1 MWGRLPGALNPVW
14 YMRAEPCRCNG
25 SRDDREITDCDRPCY
40 IPLRLTLYNGELQ
53 ASMGKR
59 LQGFS
64 RYDMCPSDF
73 TSVMFNKRW
82 KGLRGVLVSQ
92 TWLQFASCTFWRQK
106 DIWLSS
112 VCQLAWKTQ
121 LLSATEKQREIQLF
135 LSRSLFFDITRLYR
149 QHQQDPFTDIFTK
162 EHEWNFYS
170 FN

>member
-25 SRDDREITDCDRPCY
+25 SRDDREITDCNRPCY
-40 IPLRLTLYNGELQ
+40 IPLRVTLYSGELQ

-92 TWLQFASCTFWRQK
+92 AWLQFASCTFWRQK
-106 DIWLSS
+106 
-112 VCQLAWKTQ
+112 A
-121 LLSATEKQREIQLF
+121 KQREIQLF

>member
-92 TWLQFASCTFWRQK
+92 AWLQFASCTFWRQK
-106 DIWLSS
+106 
-112 VCQLAWKTQ
+112 A
-121 LLSATEKQREIQLF
+121 KQREIQLF

>member
-25 SRDDREITDCDRPCY
+25 SRDDREITDCNRPCY
-40 IPLRLTLYNGELQ
+40 IPLRVTLYSGELQ

-64 RYDMCPSDF
+64 RYGMCPSDL

-92 TWLQFASCTFWRQK
+92 AWLQFASCTFWRQK
-106 DIWLSS
+106 
-112 VCQLAWKTQ
+112 A
-121 LLSATEKQREIQLF
+121 KQREIQLF

>member
-25 SRDDREITDCDRPCY
+25 SRDDREITDCNRPCY
-40 IPLRLTLYNGELQ
+40 IPLRLTLYSGELQ

-92 TWLQFASCTFWRQK
+92 AWLQFASCTFWRQK
-106 DIWLSS
+106 
-112 VCQLAWKTQ
+112 A
-121 LLSATEKQREIQLF
+121 KQREIQLF